1 MDLPE
6 ALTDERWF
14 LAAGVVLI
22 AMALASSVLARLP
35 LSSSMIYLAAGA
47 VLGPIGL
54 SMIII
59 DPVGGSSGLLELVSE
74 IAVIL
79 SLFTAGLKLRL
90 PISDRGWWIPV
101 RLAFVSMALTVGLIA
116 LAGVTLLGLPL
127 GAAVLL
133 GAILAP
139 TDPVLA
145 SDVQVEDPGD
155 RDELRFALTGEAGL
169 NDGTAFPFVMLGLG
183 LLGLHDLGENG
194 LRWVAVDVVW
204 AVAVGLAVGAVLGT
218 LVARLVLHLRST
230 HREAVGLDEFLA
242 LGLIGISYGAAL
254 MVGGYG
260 FLGVFAAGLALRRI
274 ERTRTGDD
282 VANELES
289 GEGRGG
295 GSEAEV
301 ATHPETAPA
310 FMARALLTF
319 NEQLERIGEVA
330 VVVLVGAALT
340 IVGVPLA
347 VAWFAPLLFLVIRP
361 LAVLAGLAGA
371 SVSRTHLAFIG
382 WFGIRGVGSVY
393 YLSYAITHD
402 LQPDVARTLA
412 AITLSV
418 VAASVLVHGISVT
431 PLMSR
436 YERRQKVED
445 GAS

>member
-1 MDLPE
+1 MPE
-6 ALTDERWF
+6 ALTDPRWF
-14 LAAGVVLI
+14 LAVGVVLT
-22 AMALASSVLARLP
+22 AMALAGSVLRRLP

-47 VLGPIGL
+47 ILGPLGL
-54 SMIII
+54 GMIII
-59 DPVGGSSGLLELVSE
+59 DPVGGGSGLLEIVSE
-74 IAVIL
+74 VAVIL

-101 RLAFVSMALTVGLIA
+101 RLAFVSMALTVGFIA

-145 SDVQVEDPGD
+145 SDVQVGHPGD

-183 LLGLHDLGENG
+183 LLGLHDLGANG

-204 AVAVGLAVGAVLGT
+204 AVVVGLAVGVLLGT
-218 LVARLVLHLRST
+218 LVARLVVHLRSA

-242 LGLIGISYGAAL
+242 LGLIGVSYGAAL
-254 MVGGYG
+254 LIGGYG
-260 FLGVFAAGLALRRI
+260 FLAVFAAGLALRRI
-274 ERTRTGDD
+274 ERTRTDEE
-282 VANELES
+282 VADELEA
-289 GEGRGG
+289 GEGRGS
-295 GSEAEV
+295 GSHEEV

-310 FMARALLTF
+310 IMARALLTF

-361 LAVLAGLAGA
+361 LAVLVGLAGA
-371 SVSRTHLAFIG
+371 SVSRTRLTFIG

-393 YLSYAITHD
+393 YLTYAITHD
-402 LQPDVARTLA
+402 LQPDVAQTLA

-418 VAASVLVHGISVT
+418 VVASVLVHGASVT

-436 YERRQKVED
+436 YERRQKAD
-445 GAS
+445 GVT

>member
-1 MDLPE
+1 MPE
-6 ALTDERWF
+6 ALTDPRWF
-14 LAAGVVLI
+14 LAVGVVLT
-22 AMALASSVLARLP
+22 AMALAGSVLRRLP

-47 VLGPIGL
+47 ILGPLGL
-54 SMIII
+54 GMIII
-59 DPVGGSSGLLELVSE
+59 DPVGGGSGLLEIVSE
-74 IAVIL
+74 VAVIL

-101 RLAFVSMALTVGLIA
+101 RLAFVSMALTVGFIA

-145 SDVQVEDPGD
+145 SDVQVGHPGD

-183 LLGLHDLGENG
+183 LLGLHDLGANG

-204 AVAVGLAVGAVLGT
+204 AVVVGLAVGALLGT
-218 LVARLVLHLRST
+218 LVARLVVHLRSA

-242 LGLIGISYGAAL
+242 LGLIGVSYGAAL
-254 MVGGYG
+254 LIGGYG
-260 FLGVFAAGLALRRI
+260 FLAVFAAGLALRRI
-274 ERTRTGDD
+274 ERTRTDEE
-282 VANELES
+282 VADELEA
-289 GEGRGG
+289 GEGRGS
-295 GSEAEV
+295 GSHEEV

-361 LAVLAGLAGA
+361 LAVLVGLAGA
-371 SVSRTHLAFIG
+371 SVSRTRLTFIG

-393 YLSYAITHD
+393 YLTYAITHD
-402 LQPDVARTLA
+402 LQPDVAQTLA

-418 VAASVLVHGISVT
+418 VVASVLVHGASVT

-436 YERRQKVED
+436 YERRQKAD
-445 GAS
+445 GVT

>member
-1 MDLPE
+1 LPE
-6 ALTDERWF
+6 ALTDPRWF
-14 LAAGVVLI
+14 LAVGVVLV
-22 AMALASSVLARLP
+22 AMALAGSVLRRLP

-47 VLGPIGL
+47 ILGPLGL
-54 SMIII
+54 GMIII
-59 DPVGGSSGLLELVSE
+59 DPVGGGSGLLEIVSE
-74 IAVIL
+74 VAVIL

-101 RLAFVSMALTVGLIA
+101 RLAFVSMALTVGFIA

-145 SDVQVEDPGD
+145 SDVQVGHPGD

-183 LLGLHDLGENG
+183 LLGLHDLGANG

-204 AVAVGLAVGAVLGT
+204 AVVVGLAVGALLGT
-218 LVARLVLHLRST
+218 LVARLVVHLRSA
-230 HREAVGLDEFLA
+230 HREAFGLDEFLA
-242 LGLIGISYGAAL
+242 LGLIGVSYGAAL
-254 MVGGYG
+254 LIGGYG
-260 FLGVFAAGLALRRI
+260 FLAVFAAGLALRRI
-274 ERTRTGDD
+274 ERTRTDEE
-282 VANELES
+282 VADELEA
-289 GEGRGG
+289 GEGRGS
-295 GSEAEV
+295 GSHEEV

-330 VVVLVGAALT
+330 VVVLVGATLT

-361 LAVLAGLAGA
+361 LAVLVGLAGA
-371 SVSRTHLAFIG
+371 SVSRTRLTFIG

-393 YLSYAITHD
+393 YLTYAITHD
-402 LQPDVARTLA
+402 LQPDVAQTLA

-418 VAASVLVHGISVT
+418 VVASVLVHGASVT

-436 YERRQKVED
+436 YERRQKAN
-445 GAS
+445 GAT

>member
-1 MDLPE
+1 LPE
-6 ALTDERWF
+6 ALTDPRWF
-14 LAAGVVLI
+14 LAVGVVLT
-22 AMALASSVLARLP
+22 AMALAGSVLRRLP

-47 VLGPIGL
+47 ILGPLGL
-54 SMIII
+54 GMIII
-59 DPVGGSSGLLELVSE
+59 DPVGGGSGLLEIVSE
-74 IAVIL
+74 VAVIL

-145 SDVQVEDPGD
+145 SDVQVGHPGD

-183 LLGLHDLGENG
+183 LLGLHDLGANG

-204 AVAVGLAVGAVLGT
+204 AVVVGLAVGALLGT
-218 LVARLVLHLRST
+218 LVARLVVHLRSA
-230 HREAVGLDEFLA
+230 HREAFGLDEFLA
-242 LGLIGISYGAAL
+242 LGLIGVSYGAAL
-254 MVGGYG
+254 LIGGYG
-260 FLGVFAAGLALRRI
+260 FLAVFAAGLALRRI
-274 ERTRTGDD
+274 ERTRTDEE
-282 VANELES
+282 VADELEA
-289 GEGRGG
+289 GEGRGS
-295 GSEAEV
+295 GSHEEV

-361 LAVLAGLAGA
+361 LAVLVGLAGA
-371 SVSRTHLAFIG
+371 SVSRTRLTFIG

-393 YLSYAITHD
+393 YLTYAITHD
-402 LQPDVARTLA
+402 LQPDVAQTLA

-418 VAASVLVHGISVT
+418 VVASVLVHGASVT

-436 YERRQKVED
+436 YERRQKAN
-445 GAS
+445 GAT